1 MDNTELIF
9 RPSIREDA
17 QAQRRVREW
26 IAALRSGKYEQCGG
40 RLHLEGD
47 GFCCLGVLLDQI
59 DSAAWKL
66 VSNYTHDMAWEYWDD
81 VKGQKTSAAMSLAGN
96 VWKRLHLRD
105 DIGSFNAPDRPEES
119 VEYNDSL
126 TRLNDDGIPFAKIA
140 DKIEHDLDAVLAG

>member
-9 RPSIREDA
+9 KPSIREDA

-26 IAALRSGKYEQCGG
+26 IAALRSGKYEQCQG
-40 RLHLEGD
+40 RLHLEAD
-47 GFCCLGVLLDQI
+47 GFCCLGVLLNQV

-66 VSNYTHDMAWEYWDD
+66 LS
-81 VKGQKTSAAMSLAGN
+81 
-96 VWKRLHLRD
+96 
-105 DIGSFNAPDRPEES
+105 SFNAPDRPGN